1 MRNPIHKRL
10 ENLESWQHLTFMA
23 ALCERMAPNFK
34 LFCQMNELSVEAKT
48 YQNILNLVWE
58 YLTIKDVKINF
69 ENQLEKLE
77 SIIPDVNDYDS
88 FGVVPALDAC
98 QALAEILH
106 AIIAGETLEKAVEI
120 SLISLGTIR
129 ALLETETGRDWSESK
144 LKENEDI
151 QTELDVQWQVY
162 RLLKECEKRDIEL
175 ILALKNEIRT
185 EGISNIG
192 IEFHHLSQ
200 FL

>member
-34 LFCQMNELSVEAKT
+34 LFCQMNELSAEAKT

-58 YLTIKDVKINF
+58 YLTVKDAKINF

-77 SIIPDVNDYDS
+77 TIIPDVNDYES

-106 AIIAGETLEKAVEI
+106 AIIAGEILERAVEM
-120 SLISLGTIR
+120 SLISLGTVTS
-129 ALLETETGRDWSESK
+129 LLETETGRDWSDSE
-144 LKENEDI
+144 LKESEDI
-151 QTELDVQWQVY
+151 QAELDVQWQIY

-175 ILALKNEIRT
+175 ILDLKNEIRA

-192 IEFHHLSQ
+192 IEFHQ
-200 FL
+200 

>member
-58 YLTIKDVKINF
+58 YLTVKDAKINF

-77 SIIPDVNDYDS
+77 TIIPDVNDYEN
-88 FGVVPALDAC
+88 FGVVSALDAC
-98 QALAEILH
+98 QDLAEILH
-106 AIIAGETLEKAVEI
+106 AIIAGEPLERAVEM
-120 SLISLGTIR
+120 SLISLGTVTS
-129 ALLETETGRDWSESK
+129 LLETETGRDWSESE
-144 LKENEDI
+144 LKESKDI
-151 QTELDVQWQVY
+151 QAELDVQWQVY

-175 ILALKNEIRT
+175 ILDLKNEIRA

-192 IEFHHLSQ
+192 IEFHQ
-200 FL
+200 

>member
-10 ENLESWQHLTFMA
+10 ENLESWQHLTFMV

-34 LFCQMNELSVEAKT
+34 LFCQMNELSAEAKT

-58 YLTIKDVKINF
+58 YLTVKDAKINF

-77 SIIPDVNDYDS
+77 TIIPDVNDYES

-106 AIIAGETLEKAVEI
+106 AIIAGETLERAVEM
-120 SLISLGTIR
+120 SLISLGTVTS
-129 ALLETETGRDWSESK
+129 LLETETERDWSESE
-144 LKENEDI
+144 LKESEDI
-151 QTELDVQWQVY
+151 QAELDVQWQVY

-175 ILALKNEIRT
+175 ILDLKNEIRA

-192 IEFHHLSQ
+192 IEFHQ
-200 FL
+200 

>member
-34 LFCQMNELSVEAKT
+34 LFCQMNELSAEAKT

-58 YLTIKDVKINF
+58 YLTVKDAKINF

-77 SIIPDVNDYDS
+77 TIIPDVNDYES

-106 AIIAGETLEKAVEI
+106 AIIAGEILERAVEM
-120 SLISLGTIR
+120 SLISLGTVTS
-129 ALLETETGRDWSESK
+129 LLETETGRDWSESE
-144 LKENEDI
+144 LKESEDI
-151 QTELDVQWQVY
+151 QAELDVQWQIY

-175 ILALKNEIRT
+175 ILDLKNEIRA

-192 IEFHHLSQ
+192 IEFHQ
-200 FL
+200 

>member
-34 LFCQMNELSVEAKT
+34 LFCQMNELSAEAKT

-58 YLTIKDVKINF
+58 YLTVKDAKINF

-77 SIIPDVNDYDS
+77 TIIPDVNDYES

-106 AIIAGETLEKAVEI
+106 AIIAGETLERAVEM
-120 SLISLGTIR
+120 SLISLGTVTS
-129 ALLETETGRDWSESK
+129 LLETETGRDWLDSE
-144 LKENEDI
+144 LKESEDI
-151 QTELDVQWQVY
+151 QAELDVQWQIY

-175 ILALKNEIRT
+175 ILDLKNEIRA

-192 IEFHHLSQ
+192 IEFHQ
-200 FL
+200 

>member
-23 ALCERMAPNFK
+23 ALCERMTPNFK

-58 YLTIKDVKINF
+58 YLTVKDAKINF

-77 SIIPDVNDYDS
+77 TIIPDVNDYES

-106 AIIAGETLEKAVEI
+106 AIIAGETLERAVEI
-120 SLISLGTIR
+120 SLISLGTVTS
-129 ALLETETGRDWSESK
+129 LLETETERDWSESE
-144 LKENEDI
+144 LKESEDI
-151 QTELDVQWQVY
+151 QAELDVQWQIY

-175 ILALKNEIRT
+175 ILDLKNEIRA

-192 IEFHHLSQ
+192 IEFHQ
-200 FL
+200 

>member
-34 LFCQMNELSVEAKT
+34 LFCQMNELSAEVKT

-58 YLTIKDVKINF
+58 YLTVKDAKINF

-77 SIIPDVNDYDS
+77 TIIPDVNDYER

-106 AIIAGETLEKAVEI
+106 AIIAGETLERAVEM
-120 SLISLGTIR
+120 SLISLGTVTS
-129 ALLETETGRDWSESK
+129 LLETETGRDWSDRE
-144 LKENEDI
+144 LKESEDI
-151 QTELDVQWQVY
+151 QAELDVQWQIY

-175 ILALKNEIRT
+175 ILDLKNEIRA

-192 IEFHHLSQ
+192 IEFHQ
-200 FL
+200 

>member
-10 ENLESWQHLTFMA
+10 ENLESWQHLTFMVT
-23 ALCERMAPNFK
+23 LCERMAPNFK
-34 LFCQMNELSVEAKT
+34 LFCQMNELSAETKT

-58 YLTIKDVKINF
+58 YLTVKDAKINF

-77 SIIPDVNDYDS
+77 TIIPDVNDFES

-106 AIIAGETLEKAVEI
+106 AIIAGETLERAVEI
-120 SLISLGTIR
+120 SLISLGTVTS
-129 ALLETETGRDWSESK
+129 LLETETGQDWSESE
-144 LKENEDI
+144 LKESEDI
-151 QTELDVQWQVY
+151 QAELDVQWQIY

-175 ILALKNEIRT
+175 ILDLKNEIRA

-192 IEFHHLSQ
+192 IEFHQ
-200 FL
+200 